1 MATASVMNDAVEGT
15 MARKIA
21 HGMGEKVKDIRGVEC
36 TRKGRDSPETLGRLE
51 PKHRYDLQLGK
62 FLTECIERLV
72 ALRMFANM
80 EQSMYERRFSEEI
93 LAAFVQA
100 VYDCSSQSPEESSTK
115 DILNLLLVNKQ
126 FNRIAQEKLY
136 GLLRVCFRD
145 GMSRMTEAWKLKYG
159 KRWEEHVLPK
169 VQHIAVGPYHYLCCL
184 PAGSANF
191 KYKICPD
198 VFPFMSTA
206 LNLQQVSLNKVIL
219 DDHFV
224 PWATNLPLP
233 IQVTIA
239 NSCISQTVVKGS
251 SFNIATLVMYNNAT
265 PLCPLGFEQINISFA
280 ACCKLSLLTANLA
293 VDNSW
298 GMTDVALHL
307 PQSIQTLVLHTDISI
322 STETARHTLAVI
334 ASCTR
339 LIHLSYHGYFPAVTK
354 KIPLG
359 SLQTIYAPLFL
370 VANIAALRSVKSLD
384 LTQTVFSCSFDKYLV
399 NFSDVEIIKFK
410 IKGRA
415 DELAIEV
422 MADAYPSVKEMTVV
436 WENSE
441 NITYDLQLATFNE
454 AIEEMKSIERLTF
467 IEIEQKWL
475 RLSSPMIQALKA
487 IVVENQDKGSLTH
500 FWLNERLIWVK

>member
-1 MATASVMNDAVEGT
+1 D
-15 MARKIA
+15 
-21 HGMGEKVKDIRGVEC
+21 D
-36 TRKGRDSPETLGRLE
+36 
-51 PKHRYDLQLGK
+51 
-62 FLTECIERLV
+62 
-72 ALRMFANM
+72 
-80 EQSMYERRFSEEI
+80 RFSEEI
-93 LAAFVQA
+93 LAAFIQA
-100 VYDCSSQSPEESSTK
+100 VYDCSSQSPEDSSTK
-115 DILNLLLVNKQ
+115 DILNLLLVNRQ

-136 GLLRVCFRD
+136 GMLRVCFRD

-280 ACCKLSLLTANLA
+280 ACCTPSLLTADLA

-298 GMTDVALHL
+298 GMTNVALHL
-307 PQSIQTLVLHTDISI
+307 PQSIQTLVLQADISI
-322 STETARHTLAVI
+322 SAEAARHTLAVI
-334 ASCTR
+334 ASCTG
-339 LIHLSYHGYFPAVTK
+339 LIHLSYHGDFPAVTRK
-354 KIPLG
+354 TKIPLE
-359 SLQTIYAPLFL
+359 SLQTIDAPLFL
-370 VANIAALRSVKSLD
+370 VASIATSRSVKSLD

-399 NFSDVEIIKFK
+399 NFSNVEILKFK
-410 IKGRA
+410 IKGMA

-422 MADAYPSVKEMTVV
+422 MADAYASVKEMTVV
-436 WENSE
+436 WENSD
-441 NITYDLQLATFNE
+441 NILVTFNE
-454 AIEEMKSIERLTF
+454 AIEEMKSIQRLTF
-467 IEIEQKWL
+467 IEIGQKWL

-500 FWLNERLIWVK
+500 FWLNERLVWV